1 MGCCGHIVKMIW
13 PNRNDLIS
21 APWLISHFVLW
32 QCSDARPGGTK
43 WPVKW
48 RLMQFDFRVIRC
60 RARTRQK
67 CREREMERER
77 KRKRRGANCFQNYVL
92 FIYSFWNHFPSLP
105 LLWFRFT
112 CALNRDGRGAGERD
126 ECLMVLDATLL
137 CAITGKRCQ
146 KERQTGL
153 SGCEWRQKLEG
164 DLVVPHK

>member
-1 MGCCGHIVKMIW
+1 MTEAQRQIVGEYYYVLCLKLSAHTCHSCKLPGRWVGGRGGCKMNGCVTTGAGVGGMWGPWHWITAQVPFWAIMGCCGHIVKMIW

-67 CREREMERER
+67 CREKEMERER
-77 KRKRRGANCFQNYVL
+77 KRKQRGANCF
-92 FIYSFWNHFPSLP
+92 
-105 LLWFRFT
+105 
-112 CALNRDGRGAGERD
+112 
-126 ECLMVLDATLL
+126 
-137 CAITGKRCQ
+137 
-146 KERQTGL
+146 
-153 SGCEWRQKLEG
+153 
-164 DLVVPHK
+164 